1 MIKVQFVIVVMFKV
15 ELENTDRR
23 NMRILIVDDEGGLR
37 NTLNE
42 FLRDRFET
50 FVAEDGLQALS
61 LILDKSFDIII
72 SDLKMPKMDGLEL
85 LAKVREVSPLSSFIL
100 MTAHG
105 SIDGAV
111 KAIQDGADDYVSK
124 PVEFTE
130 LDHRINRIIQLRAW
144 QNQKTLAEHYS
155 KKTNL
160 IGQSQFIVGV
170 KKFITQVANVPSPV
184 LLLGPSGTGKEVVAK
199 SIHENG
205 SAKENSFVAIN
216 CASLSENLIESELF
230 GHEKGAF
237 TGATNTK
244 IGKFEIAA
252 GGTIFLDEIGELPM
266 HLQAKLLR
274 VLQEKEFC
282 RVGGARQIKSQAR
295 VIAATHRDLKE
306 WVTQGLFR
314 EDLYFRLNV
323 IQYDMLPLN
332 QRKDDISDLIQH
344 YWSSISEELGIK
356 SLLSPMAK
364 AALEN
369 YDYPG
374 NVRELKNIVERLIVL
389 TPENGRVDVMHL
401 PKEIINKNSNS
412 KVQEKSTV
420 AKDESTIIPAEWKPG
435 MALEKYLDSI
445 EHNIIQKAFEL
456 SAQNQVQAADLL
468 GLSRGTLQYKIK
480 KYDLAKKKSA

>member
-1 MIKVQFVIVVMFKV
+1 
-15 ELENTDRR
+15 
-23 NMRILIVDDEGGLR
+23 MRILIVDDEAGLR

-42 FLRDRFET
+42 LLKDRFET
-50 FVAEDGLQALS
+50 FVAEDGAQALK
-61 LILDKSFDIII
+61 LILEKSFDLII
-72 SDLKMPKMDGLEL
+72 SDWKMPKLNGLEL

-105 SIDGAV
+105 SIEGAV
-111 KAIQDGADDYVSK
+111 SAIQDGADDYVSK
-124 PVEFTE
+124 PVEFAE
-130 LDHRINRIIQLRAW
+130 LNHRINKIIQLRAW

-160 IGQSQFIVGV
+160 IGGSAFIAGV
-170 KKFITQVANVPSPV
+170 KKFITQVAAVQSPV

-205 SAKENSFVAIN
+205 PTNDNTFVAIN

-237 TGATNTK
+237 TGANAAK

-252 GGTIFLDEIGELPM
+252 GGTIFLDEIGELPLP
-266 HLQAKLLR
+266 LQAKLLR

-282 RVGGARQIKSQAR
+282 RVGGTRQIKSQAR
-295 VIAATHRDLKE
+295 VIAATHRNLKD
-306 WVTQGLFR
+306 WVAKGLFR

-323 IQYDMLPLN
+323 IQYEMLPL
-332 QRKDDISDLIQH
+332 QHRKEDVAELIQH
-344 YWSSISEELGIK
+344 YWSLLSEELGIK
-356 SLLSPMAK
+356 SQLSPMAK

-389 TPENGRVDVMHL
+389 TPDNGRVDVQHL
-401 PKEIINKNSNS
+401 PKELVGAKTDVTKLSEIK
-412 KVQEKSTV
+412 TV
-420 AKDESTIIPAEWKPG
+420 SIDATAIAPPPWKPG
-435 MALEKYLDSI
+435 MAIEAYLESI
-445 EHNIIQKAFEL
+445 EEGIIAKAFDL
-456 SAQNQVQAADLL
+456 ADHNQVQAADLL
-468 GLSRGTLQYKIK
+468 GLNRGTLQYKIK
-480 KYDLAKKKSA
+480 KYNLVKKKAA